1 MPDRQRRD
9 RVGNCSEFAQ
19 QGKGIPLR
27 VEEEDWGKKKK
38 KNKGGEQRS
47 PSESI
52 LATINRSNGLNSCRL
67 RAVDGQPFTRAK
79 SQGTL
84 ERDARRFFQ
93 RARNPIGRLEE
104 SVRSVYTE
112 PPPAGEACSLPREKR
127 KTSKSGRF
135 WWEFSSGKD
144 IRPFLLSLCVYTYTR
159 HEDAHVAQRAFVKSR
174 CNRKV
179 GDSRNAKKQ
188 VETKELGNFARERL
202 RSRGNQIWERYSEVS
217 ILVSRLNEINL
228 FLQHWKRDERTEDK
242 LDKFSNSDK
251 N

>member
-1 MPDRQRRD
+1 M
-9 RVGNCSEFAQ
+9 
-19 QGKGIPLR
+19 
-27 VEEEDWGKKKK
+27 
-38 KNKGGEQRS
+38 
-47 PSESI
+47 
-52 LATINRSNGLNSCRL
+52 
-67 RAVDGQPFTRAK
+67 
-79 SQGTL
+79 
-84 ERDARRFFQ
+84 
-93 RARNPIGRLEE
+93 
-104 SVRSVYTE
+104 
-112 PPPAGEACSLPREKR
+112 
-127 KTSKSGRF
+127 
-135 WWEFSSGKD
+135 
-144 IRPFLLSLCVYTYTR
+144 
-159 HEDAHVAQRAFVKSR
+159 AQRAFVKSR